1 MKDIHSNS
9 IWLGIE
15 MKTKMMSI
23 KKKLSTV
30 KALSIITVVVVLAL
44 SLISNISIS
53 ASAQDTSTTKVS
65 IISGAFRLT
74 DTAYQPNPINIKVG
88 DSVMWIND
96 DSSTHTVT
104 LRDQPATDDDDD
116 DDRSDDNSDLGIV
129 EKIRDEL
136 VSNII
141 INIRNTLTN
150 LGAISEE
157 RETADIS
164 SSQQPSAAAAS
175 SIEFDSGI
183 MQAGQTFKHTFY
195 EAGTFEYYCTVHPA
209 MVGKVVVS

>member
-1 MKDIHSNS
+1 M
-9 IWLGIE
+9 
-15 MKTKMMSI
+15 
-23 KKKLSTV
+23 
-30 KALSIITVVVVLAL
+30 VVLAL

-116 DDRSDDNSDLGIV
+116 RSDDNSDLGIV

-141 INIRNTLTN
+141 IKIRNTLTN

-157 RETADIS
+157 REPADIS
-164 SSQQPSAAAAS
+164 SLQQPSAAA

-195 EAGTFEYYCTVHPA
+195 EAGTFEYYCMVHPT

>member
-1 MKDIHSNS
+1 
-9 IWLGIE
+9 

-74 DTAYQPNPINIKVG
+74 DAAYQPNPINIKVG

-104 LRDQPATDDDDD
+104 LRDQPATDDDD

-164 SSQQPSAAAAS
+164 SSQQPSAAAAA

-183 MQAGQTFKHTFY
+183 MQA
-195 EAGTFEYYCTVHPA
+195 
-209 MVGKVVVS
+209 

>member
-1 MKDIHSNS
+1 
-9 IWLGIE
+9 

-44 SLISNISIS
+44 SIISNISIS

-104 LRDQPATDDDDD
+104 LRDQPATDDD
-116 DDRSDDNSDLGIV
+116 RSDDNNSDLGIV

-150 LGAISEE
+150 LGAIGEE

-164 SSQQPSAAAAS
+164 SSQQPSTAA

-195 EAGTFEYYCTVHPA
+195 EAGTFEYYCTVHPT

>member
-44 SLISNISIS
+44 SIISNTSIS
-53 ASAQDTSTTKVS
+53 VSAQDTSTTKVS
-65 IISGAFRLT
+65 IISGTFRLT

-104 LRDQPATDDDDD
+104 LRDQPATDD

-164 SSQQPSAAAAS
+164 SSQQPSAAAAA

>member
-1 MKDIHSNS
+1 
-9 IWLGIE
+9 

-74 DTAYQPNPINIKVG
+74 DAAYQPNPINIKVG

-104 LRDQPATDDDDD
+104 LRDQPATDDD

-164 SSQQPSAAAAS
+164 SLQQPSAAAA

-183 MQAGQTFKHTFY
+183 MQA
-195 EAGTFEYYCTVHPA
+195 
-209 MVGKVVVS
+209 